1 MQRKH
6 LLRLGRRL
14 NGSQN
19 PLWRAIRSEVLS
31 SLVWAAASILAGM
44 SRVRIAGASN
54 LGRVLAHGGI
64 TACWHS
70 KTLFPVYI
78 LQRQRMLAVI
88 SRSRDGEIQARVF
101 ERFGWELIRGSSG
114 GGGASVIRS
123 AAKAVRKG
131 GAMGITPDG
140 PMGPRERVQQGVAAI
155 AALCDQGVVP
165 VGVGCSR
172 HHRMSTWDRYMIP
185 TPGSRVVV
193 LFDDPILPGDD
204 GVEGLRVRIE
214 RGIAAAEA
222 KAERLAADLLP
233 PADR

>member
-1 MQRKH
+1 MQVKH

-14 NGSQN
+14 KGSQN
-19 PLWRAIRSEVLS
+19 PLWRSTRSEVLS
-31 SLVWAAASILAGM
+31 FIVWTAASILAGV
-44 SRVRIAGASN
+44 SRVRIAGAHN
-54 LGRVLAHGGI
+54 LRRVVAHGGI

-78 LQRQRMLAVI
+78 LQRRGLLAVI

-114 GGGASVIRS
+114 GGGIAAIRS
-123 AAKAVRKG
+123 AARAVRKG

-172 HHRMSTWDRYMIP
+172 HYRMSTWDRYMLP
-185 TPGSRVVV
+185 RPGSRVVV

-222 KAERLAADLLP
+222 KAQRLAEEL
-233 PADR
+233 